1 MRLAISNI
9 AWPSGED
16 DRAAGLMT
24 DLGADGVELAPTK
37 LWPRPLEADP
47 SEVLACRRWWEGRGF
62 PVVALQALLFGRPEL
77 SIFGPEPTR
86 RSTIDTLKGMNAL
99 AASLGAGAL
108 VFGSPKN
115 RLVGEMPRE
124 QALAIAVDAFRE
136 IGDDAASRGVW
147 FCIEPNPTQYGCDF
161 VTTAA
166 EGIELVRL
174 VASEGFGLHLDSGGM
189 TLAGDPIDATF
200 DAGSD
205 LIRHLHCSEPMLA
218 PIGTGGADHP
228 GFSRASRGVGYDRWV
243 SIEMRTPDPADSW
256 PDAVSRAL
264 ETARECYPPSP
275 DRRSVA

>member
-9 AWPSGED
+9 AWPAGED
-16 DRAAGLMT
+16 DRAAGLMA

-37 LWPRPLEADP
+37 LWPRPLEAGP
-47 SEVLACRRWWEGRGF
+47 SEVLACRNWWEARGF

-86 RSTIDTLKGMNAL
+86 RATIDTLKGMNAL
-99 AASLGAGAL
+99 ASSLGAGAL
-108 VFGSPKN
+108 VFGSPRN
-115 RLVGEMPRE
+115 RIVGEMPRE
-124 QALAIAVDAFRE
+124 QALAVAVEAFRE

-147 FCIEPNPTQYGCDF
+147 FCIEPNPTPYGCDF

-174 VASEGFGLHLDSGGM
+174 VGSEGFGLHLDSGGM
-189 TLAGDPIDATF
+189 AMAGDPIDEAF
-200 DAGSD
+200 DAGAD
-205 LIRHLHCSEPMLA
+205 LVRHLHCSEPMLA
-218 PIGTGGADHP
+218 PIGTGGADHL
-228 GFSRASRGVGYDRWV
+228 GVSRACRRAGYDRWV

-264 ETARECYPPSP
+264 RVGRESYPPSP
-275 DRRSVA
+275 GRRTVA